1 MSIIFETTEREKLL
15 IKKHKVWMIN
25 GFIDNLQKQKDK
37 LWNEVLELEKKLN
50 EGTESD
56 STSSD
61 LTGTP

>member
-50 EGTESD
+50 EGTESE
-56 STSSD
+56 
-61 LTGTP
+61 